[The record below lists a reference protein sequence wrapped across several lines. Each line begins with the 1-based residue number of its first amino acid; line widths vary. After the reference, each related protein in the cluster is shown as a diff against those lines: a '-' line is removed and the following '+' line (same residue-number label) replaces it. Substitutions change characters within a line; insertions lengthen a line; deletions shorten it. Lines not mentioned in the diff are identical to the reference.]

1 MAKGESGRLV
11 IEIDPS
17 IKKELY
23 DTLGDEGL
31 NMKEWFLINAKA
43 YLQKIN
49 EAHTI
54 RAKLAR
60 RLAHEIE

>member
-1 MAKGESGRLV
+1 VAKGESGRLV

-23 DTLGDEGL
+23 DTLGDKGL

-43 YLQKIN
+43 YLQKN
-49 EAHTI
+49 KRSSHNTSKASKEVGS
-54 RAKLAR
+54 
-60 RLAHEIE
+60 

>member
-23 DTLGDEGL
+23 DTLGDKGL
-31 NMKEWFLINAKA
+31 NMKEWFLMNAKA
-43 YLQKIN
+43 YLRENKRVTQLSDSASK
-49 EAHTI
+49 EVGS
-54 RAKLAR
+54 
-60 RLAHEIE
+60 